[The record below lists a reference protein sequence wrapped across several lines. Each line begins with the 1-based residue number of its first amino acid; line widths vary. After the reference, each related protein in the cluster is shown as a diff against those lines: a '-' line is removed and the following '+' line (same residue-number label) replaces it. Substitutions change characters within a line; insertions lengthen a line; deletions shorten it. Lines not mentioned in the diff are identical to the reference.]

1 MHTIVRF
8 RHLHSLSQH
17 DVAYTKDSMV
27 VVHNG
32 LHGSTIES
40 LLPFLNL
47 YKSKPFL
54 KRLKVLIK
62 IYNMASY

>member
-17 DVAYTKDSMV
+17 DVASTKDSMV

-40 LLPFLNL
+40 LPFLNL
-47 YKSKPFL
+47 NKSKLFL
-54 KRLKVLIK
+54 KRLKVLT
-62 IYNMASY
+62 

>member
-17 DVAYTKDSMV
+17 DVASTKDSM

-40 LLPFLNL
+40 LLPFLNVN
-47 YKSKPFL
+47 KSKLFV
-54 KRLKVLIK
+54 KRLKVL
-62 IYNMASY
+62 N